1 MRLCVCFGFLAF
13 PFALCLASSIA
24 DHKKKSCRAAWSI
37 LDETFGRM
45 SIKQMRVINP
55 TVLSYKWKEGVLG
68 EKGWERG
75 FWRERECTEGSEW
88 MPAAIQLWTEEVKKK
103 KRNQEWAHIVEGQ
116 FRERFFFFGG
126 GGERRGK
133 RRSNSWI
140 RPACGQRWMGRKNN
154 GPTHPSLSFLCLSH
168 SSFLLL
174 SICGNGGGHSFKYQ
188 HCEKMSKST
197 CYLTLSP

>member
-1 MRLCVCFGFLAF
+1 MKRRGFRRKGVRERVLEGKRVHRGERVD
-13 PFALCLASSIA
+13 ASSHTA
-24 DHKKKSCRAAWSI
+24 LNR
-37 LDETFGRM
+37 
-45 SIKQMRVINP
+45 
-55 TVLSYKWKEGVLG
+55 
-68 EKGWERG
+68 
-75 FWRERECTEGSEW
+75 GSE
-88 MPAAIQLWTEEVKKK
+88 KK

-116 FRERFFFFGG
+116 FRERFFFWGG
-126 GGERRGK
+126 GERERRGK